1 MKRRRKREYD
11 QITSDYLYLFSLF
24 LVLVVFCHLGWVAII
39 GDSVNEEFNIGC
51 SAQQILLLLLNSEQ
65 RL

>member
-1 MKRRRKREYD
+1 MIKLLQTIR
-11 QITSDYLYLFSLF
+11 TFSFFF

-39 GDSVNEEFNIGC
+39 GDGVNEEFNIGC

-65 RL
+65 GL